1 MWVSP
6 LITAVA
12 VVIIGGI
19 GSIMGSLVAAHIVGF
34 METITTT
41 VIAPEL
47 RGVFTLL
54 LIIIILVILP
64 KGLFG
69 KEES

>member
-1 MWVSP
+1 
-6 LITAVA
+6 
-12 VVIIGGI
+12 
-19 GSIMGSLVAAHIVGF
+19 MGSLVAAHIVGF

-47 RGVFTLL
+47 RGIFTLL

-64 KGLFG
+64 KGLLG
-69 KEES
+69 KEEI

>member
-19 GSIMGSLVAAHIVGF
+19 GSIIGSLVAAHIVGF

-41 VIAPEL
+41 AIAPEL

-54 LIIIILVILP
+54 LIIVILVVMP
-64 KGLFG
+64 RGLFG
-69 KEES
+69 KEET